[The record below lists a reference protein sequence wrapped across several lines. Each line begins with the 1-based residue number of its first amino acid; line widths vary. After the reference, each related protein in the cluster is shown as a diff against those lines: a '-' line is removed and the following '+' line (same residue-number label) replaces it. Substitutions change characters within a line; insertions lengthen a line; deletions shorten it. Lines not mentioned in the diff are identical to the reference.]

1 MMGPAIVQ
9 HVTFFLMGEE
19 YAVEIRH
26 VREIVECEPL
36 TRIPSMPP
44 VVRGVINL
52 RGGVVPVVDLPLKF
66 GLPETAL
73 GAETYMV
80 IVDLEWNGEAVR
92 LALLTRAL
100 GQVIDLSPDQIKP
113 VPDFGTRIQAEYLRG
128 IGRVEN
134 RFVLL
139 LDIEHLLSPA
149 ELLTITSLETRP
161 ALDDKGESRPSDGP
175 LGSPSEA

>member
-1 MMGPAIVQ
+1 MMAYATVQ
-9 HVTFFLMGEE
+9 YVTFFLMGEE

-26 VREIVECEPL
+26 VREIIECEPL

-52 RGGVVPVVDLPLKF
+52 RGSVVPVIDLPVKF

-80 IVDLEWNGEAVR
+80 VVDLVWNGEAVR

-100 GQVIDLSPDQIKP
+100 GQVIDLSADQIKR

-128 IGRVEN
+128 IGRVDT

-139 LDIEHLLSPA
+139 LDIERLLSPA
-149 ELLTITSLETRP
+149 ELLTITTIDARP
-161 ALDDKGESRPSDGP
+161 ASDDKGESRPADGP